1 MEKLTYGYEWIAQ
14 KNAMFAHVP
23 FIELSWNLA
32 RRRLAR
38 TEDRRESTIIHW
50 APLPCGAPP
59 ELAYARCWRSD
70 QPYQNNNWCWH
81 RMRLGITFT
90 NNTCARLLISGADRR
105 RQAGRQAGRQAE
117 TADTFI
123 IVNIWVTA
131 ATKIKMGSN
140 AATNTPIRFYI
151 TEVKVRLH
159 VCSLYMYNNF
169 TT

>member
-1 MEKLTYGYEWIAQ
+1 
-14 KNAMFAHVP
+14 
-23 FIELSWNLA
+23 
-32 RRRLAR
+32 
-38 TEDRRESTIIHW
+38 
-50 APLPCGAPP
+50 
-59 ELAYARCWRSD
+59 
-70 QPYQNNNWCWH
+70 
-81 RMRLGITFT
+81 MRLGITFT

-105 RQAGRQAGRQAE
+105 RQAGRQAE

-123 IVNIWVTA
+123 IVNTWVT